1 MLSKLKRPIS
11 QALNMRALGKYKSK
25 LGWRDAPRYE
35 KYLEACRTAFSGT
48 LPNAEKYKD
57 GAAEFNKLG
66 TTAVWDE
73 NLETVAN
80 EMFARVT
87 TWEAEGR
94 DIWNIP
100 QDALYGAHQTYN
112 GDVWKDFPELERA
125 YRGVIGDMLMNIF
138 KSDFK
143 IYYTSLAKSVGIQDE
158 PVGSQQWHNDAGP
171 GSCIIVAMYLHPTDK
186 TSGCLQTLPWEY
198 SLEIYHGERAYDDV
212 AQAKYCA
219 EQKMQIKDLDKLTI
233 RSLRHVYYDSEIQ
246 SKYKDKVRMPFGKA
260 GSAVLFYN
268 NILHRGGHPDLGNER
283 YALLM
288 HCYPADKP
296 TPYDQYRQTGLKK
309 PAGYPLDPA
318 F

>member
-1 MLSKLKRPIS
+1 MLSELKRPIS
-11 QALNMRALGKYKSK
+11 RALNMRALAKYKSK
-25 LGWRDAPRYE
+25 LGWRVAPRYA
-35 KYLEACRTAFSGT
+35 KYLETCRGAFKGA
-48 LPNAEKYKD
+48 LPNTEKYKEN
-57 GAAEFNKLG
+57 ASEFNKLG

-73 NLETVAN
+73 NLEAVAN

-87 TWEAEGR
+87 QWEKEGR
-94 DIWNIP
+94 EIWNIP

-125 YRGVIGDMLMNIF
+125 YRGAIGDLLMNIYQ
-138 KSDFK
+138 SDYK
-143 IYYTSLAKSVGIQDE
+143 IFYTSLAKSVGIQTE
-158 PVGSQQWHNDAGP
+158 AVGSQQWHNDAGP
-171 GSCIIVAMYLHPTDK
+171 GSCIIVAMYLHPTDE

-198 SLEIYHGERAYDDV
+198 SFEIYQGEGTYDDG
-212 AQAKYCA
+212 AQARYCA
-219 EQKMQIKDLDKLTI
+219 DHKMRIKDLDKLTI
-233 RSLRHVYYDSEIQ
+233 RSLRHVYYDAEIQ

-268 NILHRGGHPDLGNER
+268 NILHRGGHPDIGKER

-296 TPYDQYRQTGLKK
+296 TPYDQYRETGLKK
-309 PAGYPLDPA
+309 PSGYPRDPA